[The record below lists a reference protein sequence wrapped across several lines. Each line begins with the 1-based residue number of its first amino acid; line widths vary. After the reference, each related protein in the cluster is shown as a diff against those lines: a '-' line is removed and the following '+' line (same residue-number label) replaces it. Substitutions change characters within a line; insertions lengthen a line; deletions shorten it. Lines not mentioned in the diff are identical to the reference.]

1 MILRIFS
8 RRFSPDASISLRWV
22 LVVPFVVQTVGAVV
36 LVGYLSYRSGEQA
49 TEKLANQLLQQ
60 TTARVGDRLN
70 AYLSTP
76 QRAISA
82 NLLGVQQGT
91 IALNNR
97 EQLRRQL
104 WQQIASAPSLA
115 ASGFWSENGS
125 AIAYHRISAESAR
138 ALAKKVS
145 SQTLPPNAIVFM
157 NSQGNQ
163 RSYFLTDAQ
172 GGPGKLIHRLR
183 DDFRSVPWYRDAKT
197 LGKRGWTPIS
207 LARVIPVLQTVAVA
221 PVKDGRG
228 NLQGFFTAHYFLPE
242 ISVFLNQ
249 LHFSPT
255 GQVFVV
261 GSGGELVATSVQAE
275 ESGMRLV
282 NGKLERLLAVDSS
295 DAQTREIA
303 QHLTLLNQSNQR
315 NQTQTI
321 RLQAAG
327 QKQFVQVTPYQD
339 VYGLNWQ
346 IVTVIPEADFLAD
359 IQRTQKTTAL
369 LCFLTAGV
377 AISLGMAIANWVTA
391 GVDQLNRASLKL
403 ADGDL
408 AQQLPANNPVT
419 EVQGLTQ
426 SFNRMATQLRQ
437 FIQDQVELEATR
449 QSENRFQQLAT
460 AVPGMIYT
468 YTQRPDGSHGFDYV
482 SALSRDILELEPS
495 QMVTDINAVL
505 NQIHPDDRPSHD
517 AAVARS
523 ATTLEPF
530 TNSFRIIT
538 PAGRLKW
545 LEANSRP
552 LRHPDGS
559 IVWYGILLEVSER
572 KRIENERKLA
582 EIALQQYERIV
593 ASTTDGIALVD
604 TQFCY
609 QVANQTYLQWY
620 NKSAA
625 DIIGL
630 PISHVVGTDVF
641 ETRIRPRYL
650 RCLAG
655 ETVASSE
662 WFEVPAL
669 GRQFFSV
676 TYAPYL
682 DKHHAISGIVV
693 SLRNVTSL
701 KQAERELE
709 KAKEA
714 AEAANRA
721 KSAFLANMSH
731 ELRTPL
737 NSVLG
742 FSQLLLMQHDATLN
756 SSQQKYVQ
764 VIKRSGEHL
773 LTLINEVLDLAK
785 IEAEKLELEEK
796 ETDLLELLELLRQTF
811 GPMARANQIDLKLNL
826 SPGVPRYIIADPQKL
841 QQVLINLVSNAVK
854 FTYEGSVTLRVD
866 LVEEAGCAVSVAE
879 TTPVQNST
887 RTSTSILLCFA
898 VQDTGSGIAP
908 EELPLIFEAFMQAS
922 AGRQASEGT
931 GLGLT
936 ISQKLVQFMGGTIT
950 VTSVPGQGSTFQFTI
965 PVQAVNATEASVQ
978 PAKCW
983 ISGLV
988 PGHPHYRMLI
998 VDDNPTN
1005 RLLLIKLLEKLGFE
1019 IQEAMDGE
1027 EAIALWRQWQP
1038 DLIWMDIQMPNLKGD
1053 EATRRIRAAEAQQ
1066 NMQHHTIIIGVT
1078 AQATRGDR
1086 DLVLSAGCDDYIS
1099 KPFEAQLLFD
1109 KMQKHLGL
1117 TYTYRY
1123 D

>member
-1 MILRIFS
+1 MASVKSMILRIFS

-104 WQQIASAPSLA
+104 WQQIASDPSLA
-115 ASGFWSENGS
+115 ASAFWSENGT

-163 RSYFLTDAQ
+163 RNYFLTDAQ
-172 GGPGKLIHRLR
+172 GGPGKLLYRLR

-197 LGKRGWTPIS
+197 LGKQGWTPIS

-261 GSGGELVATSVQAE
+261 EPGGELVATSVQAE
-275 ESGMRLV
+275 ETGMRLV

-303 QHLTLLNQSNQR
+303 QHLTLLNQSNQH

-339 VYGLNWQ
+339 AYGLNWQ

-359 IQRTQKTTAL
+359 IQRNQKTTAL

-377 AISLGMAIANWVTA
+377 AISLGMAIANRITA
-391 GVDQLNRASLKL
+391 GVDQLNRASLSL

-408 AQQLPANNPVT
+408 DQQLPANNPVT

-426 SFNRMATQLRQ
+426 SFNRMAIQLRQ
-437 FIQDQVELEATR
+437 FIQDQVKLEATR
-449 QSENRFQQLAT
+449 QSEKRFQQLAT

-468 YTQRPDGSHGFDYV
+468 YTQRSDGSHGFDYV

-495 QMVTDINAVL
+495 QVVTDINTVL
-505 NQIHPDDRPSHD
+505 NQMHPHDRPSYD

-530 TNSFRIIT
+530 TLSFRNIT
-538 PAGRLKW
+538 PSGRLKW
-545 LEANSRP
+545 LEASSRP

-559 IVWYGILLEVSER
+559 IVWYGILLEVSDR
-572 KRIENERKLA
+572 KRAELA
-582 EIALQQYERIV
+582 LKQYERII

-609 QVANQTYLQWY
+609 QVANQTYLKWY
-620 NKSAA
+620 NKSAT

-630 PISHVVGTDVF
+630 PISHVVGTDIF
-641 ETRIRPRYL
+641 ETRIRPCYL

-662 WFEVPAL
+662 WFEVPTL

-676 TYAPYL
+676 TYAPYM
-682 DKHHAISGIVV
+682 DEHRAISGIVV

-701 KQAERELE
+701 KQTEQELE
-709 KAKEA
+709 KAKEV

-737 NSVLG
+737 NSILG

-756 SSQQKYVQ
+756 PGQEKYIQ
-764 VIKRSGEHL
+764 IIKKSGEHL

-811 GPMARANQIDLKLNL
+811 GPMARANQIGLGLNL
-826 SPGVPRYIIADPQKL
+826 SPEVPRYIIADIQKL
-841 QQVLINLVSNAVK
+841 QQVLINLMSNGVK
-854 FTYEGSVTLRVD
+854 FTHEGSVTLRVD
-866 LVEEAGCAVSVAE
+866 LAEEAGSAVSVAE
-879 TTPVQNST
+879 TAHFQISRRTPT
-887 RTSTSILLCFA
+887 RIPLRFE
-898 VQDTGSGIAP
+898 VQDTGLGIAP
-908 EELPLIFEAFMQAS
+908 EELPLIFEAFMQTS
-922 AGRQASEGT
+922 VGRQAAEGT

-965 PVQAVNATEASVQ
+965 PVQAVNATEAPVQ
-978 PAKCW
+978 PTKHW
-983 ISGLV
+983 ISGIA
-988 PGHPHYRMLI
+988 PGHPHYRVLI

-1005 RLLLIKLLEKLGFE
+1005 RLLLIKLLERLGFE
-1019 IQEAMDGE
+1019 ILEAMDGE
-1027 EAIALWRQWQP
+1027 EAIALWRTWRP
-1038 DLIWMDIQMPNLKGD
+1038 HLIWMDIQMPNLNGD

-1066 NMQHHTIIIGVT
+1066 NTQHHTIIIGVT

-1099 KPFEAQLLFD
+1099 KPFEAHLLFD

-1117 TYTYRY
+1117 TYTYRH